1 MGDVKREEQHAVA
14 PRGPLFYVGAIG
26 LLLAMG
32 VEALAVFGR
41 HAGSPF
47 FGAIEIIQTA
57 ILLTASSAMVST
69 TMTRTHAG
77 VTLLTD
83 RIGTRARGVL
93 RRISAL
99 LSVLFFAGL
108 AAGSLWLTLDAW
120 NEYEQSELLHIPFR
134 PLRVISFAAVA
145 AIAVLFVR
153 EMFTSRGD
161 RK

>member
-1 MGDVKREEQHAVA
+1 MA

-41 HAGSPF
+41 HAGIPF

-57 ILLTASSAMVST
+57 ILLTASSAMVSAT
-69 TMTRTHAG
+69 LTRSHAS
-77 VTLLTD
+77 VTILTD
-83 RIGTRARGVL
+83 RLSPTARDLL
-93 RRISAL
+93 RRISAF

-108 AAGSLWLTLDAW
+108 AAGALWLTFDAW

-145 AIAVLFVR
+145 AIALLFVR
-153 EMFTSRGD
+153 EMFSSRGD
-161 RK
+161 RN

>member
-1 MGDVKREEQHAVA
+1 
-14 PRGPLFYVGAIG
+14 

-41 HAGSPF
+41 HAGIQF

-83 RIGTRARGVL
+83 RIGTKARGVL
-93 RRISAL
+93 QRISAL
-99 LSVLFFAGL
+99 LSVLFFTGL
-108 AAGSLWLTLDAW
+108 AAGSLWLTLDSW

-134 PLRVISFAAVA
+134 PLRVISLAAVA
-145 AIAVLFVR
+145 AIAVLFLR
-153 EMFTSRGD
+153 ELFKSRSD
-161 RK
+161 RQ

>member
-41 HAGSPF
+41 HAGIPF

-83 RIGTRARGVL
+83 RIGTKARGVL
-93 RRISAL
+93 QRISAL
-99 LSVLFFAGL
+99 LSVLFFTGL
-108 AAGSLWLTLDAW
+108 AAGSLWLTLDSW

-134 PLRVISFAAVA
+134 PLRVISLAAVA
-145 AIAVLFVR
+145 AIAALFLR
-153 EMFTSRGD
+153 ELFKSRSD
-161 RK
+161 RQ

>member
-32 VEALAVFGR
+32 VEAIAVFGR
-41 HAGSPF
+41 HAGIPF

-57 ILLTASSAMVST
+57 ILLTASSAMVSAT
-69 TMTRTHAG
+69 LTRSHAS
-77 VTLLTD
+77 VTILTD
-83 RIGTRARGVL
+83 RLSPTARDVL
-93 RRISAL
+93 RRISAF
-99 LSVLFFAGL
+99 LSVLFFTGL
-108 AAGSLWLTLDAW
+108 AAGALWLTFDAW

-145 AIAVLFVR
+145 AIALLFVR
-153 EMFTSRGD
+153 EMFSSRGD

>member
-1 MGDVKREEQHAVA
+1 MADVKREEQPAVA

-32 VEALAVFGR
+32 VEALAVLGR
-41 HAGSPF
+41 HAGIPF

-57 ILLTASSAMVST
+57 ILLAASSAMVST
-69 TMTRTHAG
+69 TITRTHAG
-77 VTLLTD
+77 VTLLVD
-83 RIGTRARGVL
+83 RIGPKARGVL
-93 RRISAL
+93 QRISAF

-108 AAGSLWLTLDAW
+108 AAGSLWLTADAW

-153 EMFTSRGD
+153 ELFKSRGD
-161 RK
+161 RQ